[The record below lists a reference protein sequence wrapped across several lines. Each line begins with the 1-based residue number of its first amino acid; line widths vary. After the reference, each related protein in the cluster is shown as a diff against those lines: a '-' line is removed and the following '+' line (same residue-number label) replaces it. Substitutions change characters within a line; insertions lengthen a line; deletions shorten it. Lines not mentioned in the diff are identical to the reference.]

1 MQDTACGV
9 EFYTAIKNGY
19 VDLYQLEELAT
30 IYGEVLKKTAY
41 KTTCIIRS
49 HLHVKE
55 IKST

>member
-1 MQDTACGV
+1 MQGTACGV

-19 VDLYQLEELAT
+19 VDSYRHEELAT

-41 KTTCIIRS
+41 KTTWIIRS